1 MSAPVST
8 LPGAANATRPQRLVY
23 QTKDSA
29 RHAAQRAARADSP
42 VNLCER
48 VIDLGQTEVWAA
60 IDGDTRMLVEL
71 DTIGGDWVA
80 RPITLSEVT
89 RRQQA
94 HLRGQV
100 TECLREAAECTDRA
114 LKRPDTSA
122 VRGELLRRAVE
133 MKDCARRLELKVIL
147 GSVIGC
153 EITSS
158 ERDSREAVSL

>member
-1 MSAPVST
+1 MSAPVSM

-48 VIDLGQTEVWAA
+48 VIDLGHTEVWAA
-60 IDGDTRMLVEL
+60 IDGDARLLVEL

-80 RPITLSEVT
+80 RPITQSDVI

-100 TECLREAAECTDRA
+100 AECLEEAARCTTEA
-114 LKRPDTSA
+114 LKRPETSA
-122 VRGELLRRAVE
+122 VRGELLRRAAE
-133 MKDCARRLELKVIL
+133 MKDCARRIELKVIL
-147 GSVIGC
+147 GTVIDC

-158 ERDSREAVSL
+158 ERDSREVSL